1 MLGLLA
7 KYGVP
12 CRVNLLEGIDYTFNI
27 NLEGRYYIAISTP
40 TADDEVINGMAF
52 ETNYKLEKDGMKM
65 SNDTPNISKSV
76 DGSQSNPTIDPTY
89 TEAALYAV
97 FLSTSGAANRNSPT
111 PKAIIKMTVLGI
123 LESLHTEPKETMHYY
138 ELGKQS
144 MGVRRPLFSYVVD
157 SLHLL
162 SEEALRHLK
171 GLALFGKRELEYED
185 EMEQVTIEAVL
196 GYAVAKIDS
205 VLPEDM
211 PDTDRSEV
219 AKILDRSLAGI
230 DGVVVYDSDSVS
242 KSCTVL
248 YKGLQLGVV
257 GERAANGMVHVQLG
271 EDDERTDTI
280 EAAVA
285 LLKEKIKGVESPT
298 PPSDFSS
305 LEERL
310 VMAFYA
316 VDGVE
321 VKEDDV
327 SKTSCLVTYN
337 GNLLATVAHYD
348 GNQATMKM
356 PGETIS
362 IRTPLSEIIDNLK
375 DAVRL

>member
-1 MLGLLA
+1 
-7 KYGVP
+7 
-12 CRVNLLEGIDYTFNI
+12 
-27 NLEGRYYIAISTP
+27 
-40 TADDEVINGMAF
+40 
-52 ETNYKLEKDGMKM
+52 M
-65 SNDTPNISKSV
+65 SNDIPKVSKSV
-76 DGSQSNPTIDPTY
+76 EGSQSPPPTDARY

-97 FLSTSGAANRNSPT
+97 FLSTSGAANRNSP
-111 PKAIIKMTVLGI
+111 PKAIIKMTVLGM
-123 LESLHTEPKETMHYY
+123 LESLHTEPTETMVYY

-205 VLPEDM
+205 VLPEDA
-211 PDTDRSEV
+211 PDTDRTEV

-230 DGVVVYDSDSVS
+230 DGVVVYDSDSVR

-257 GERAANGMVHVQLG
+257 GERAANGMVLVQLG
-271 EDDERTDTI
+271 EDNERTDTI

-285 LLKEKIKGVESPT
+285 MLKEKIKGVESST

-310 VMAFYA
+310 IMAFYA
-316 VDGVE
+316 MDGVE
-321 VKEDDV
+321 IKEDDV
-327 SKTSCLVTYN
+327 SKTSCLVNYN
-337 GNLLATVAHYD
+337 GDLIATVAHYD
-348 GNQATMKM
+348 GNQATMKI

-362 IRTPLSEIIDNLK
+362 IRTPLSEIIEDLK
-375 DAVRL
+375 EAVRHSGCK

>member
-1 MLGLLA
+1 MAAVGNIYDTCSVSLDRLDNDEAIDQLA
-7 KYGVP
+7 
-12 CRVNLLEGIDYTFNI
+12 LESNQ
-27 NLEGRYYIAISTP
+27 
-40 TADDEVINGMAF
+40 
-52 ETNYKLEKDGMKM
+52 KLEKDGVNM
-65 SNDTPNISKSV
+65 SNDPEI
-76 DGSQSNPTIDPTY
+76 SQSVEASLSTPSSDLSY

-97 FLSTSGAANRNSPT
+97 FLSTSATKTSPP
-111 PKAIIKMTVLGI
+111 PKAIVKMTVLGI
-123 LESLHTEPKETMHYY
+123 LESLHTEPDATMGYY
-138 ELGKQS
+138 ELGKES

-162 SEEALRHLK
+162 SEEALRYLK
-171 GLALFGKRELEYED
+171 GLALYGKRELEYED

-205 VLPEDM
+205 VLPEDA
-211 PDTDRSEV
+211 PDTDRTEV

-230 DGVVVYDSDSVS
+230 DGVVVYDSDSVR

-257 GERAANGMVHVQLG
+257 GERAANGMVVIQLG
-271 EDDERTDTI
+271 EEDERTDTI

-285 LLKEKIKGVESPT
+285 LLKEKIKGVESST

-316 VDGVE
+316 MDGVE
-321 VKEDDV
+321 IREDDV
-327 SKTSCLVTYN
+327 SKTSCLVNYN
-337 GNLLATVAHYD
+337 GKLIATVAHYD
-348 GNQATMKM
+348 GNQATMKI

-362 IRTPLSEIIDNLK
+362 IRTPLAQIIDNLK
-375 DAVRL
+375 EAVRHSGSQ

>member
-1 MLGLLA
+1 
-7 KYGVP
+7 
-12 CRVNLLEGIDYTFNI
+12 
-27 NLEGRYYIAISTP
+27 
-40 TADDEVINGMAF
+40 
-52 ETNYKLEKDGMKM
+52 M
-65 SNDTPNISKSV
+65 SNDTPKVSKSV
-76 DGSQSNPTIDPTY
+76 AGSLATSTTDTGY

-97 FLSTSGAANRNSPT
+97 FLSTSGAANRT
-111 PKAIIKMTVLGI
+111 PPPPRAIIKMTVLGM
-123 LESLHTEPKETMHYY
+123 LESLHTEPAATMVYY

-144 MGVRRPLFSYVVD
+144 MGVRRPLFAYVVD

-211 PDTDRSEV
+211 PDTDRTEV

-230 DGVVVYDSDSVS
+230 DGVVVYDSDSVR

-257 GERAANGMVHVQLG
+257 GERAANGMVLVQLD
-271 EDDERTDTI
+271 EDNERTDTI

-285 LLKEKIKGVESPT
+285 LLKEKIKGVESTT

-310 VMAFYA
+310 IMAFYA
-316 VDGVE
+316 MDGVKVQE
-321 VKEDDV
+321 YDV

-337 GNLLATVAHYD
+337 DNLIATVAHYD
-348 GNQATMKM
+348 GNQATMKI

-362 IRTPLSEIIDNLK
+362 IRTPLSEIIENIK
-375 DAVRL
+375 EAVKQCGCK